1 MQAESANMERNAAP
15 MEALSR
21 QMEEAGKPMEALGAR
36 MDVMG
41 KRMDE
46 LSAQATRETNAIINE
61 AMAKQQAAAAP

>member
-1 MQAESANMERNAAP
+1 

-21 QMEEAGKPMEALGAR
+21 QMEEAGKPIEALGAR

-46 LSAQATRETNAIINE
+46 LSAKATRDTRAIIDE
-61 AMAKQQAAAAP
+61 AMAKRLAAAAP